1 MKHAVWRPVPASMAV
16 KLGIRGRV
24 VDWCS
29 LEGSDVSNNTLAEL
43 IAISPRVT
51 HMKLNLARMDPATAK
66 TLGLMLKSGLKKLEA
81 MKHELVEGGGQEA
94 GVAKKLVEIGEIL
107 CPDGPLVDSS
117 MLSSWS
123 SAK

>member
-1 MKHAVWRPVPASMAV
+1 
-16 KLGIRGRV
+16 
-24 VDWCS
+24 
-29 LEGSDVSNNTLAEL
+29 
-43 IAISPRVT
+43 
-51 HMKLNLARMDPATAK
+51 
-66 TLGLMLKSGLKKLEA
+66 MLKSGLKKLEA
-81 MKHELVEGGGQEA
+81 MKHELVEGGGQKA